1 MIARIKSWATHPLL
15 RPHTLGSAE
24 WFAAQSRL
32 FDEKPLVQRCYALWY
47 KLLLD
52 DADSVQHAGAIVELG
67 SGSSRLKLQR
77 PDIIASD
84 VVPGAVDLVADG
96 CRLPFRDASVKALL
110 LTHVF
115 HHIPDVAAFLHEAD
129 RVLVP
134 GGVIS
139 MVDCA
144 HTPFSR
150 FFFGRIHPEPYR
162 DDAKDWS
169 FPPGNTMLDSNQ
181 ALTWIVL
188 HRDRPRFERDH
199 SAFTIARRRW
209 LPWFSYLLSGGVN
222 LRSFVPPGCQSLV
235 RAADTLLKPLD
246 PLCAIHWHWT
256 IRKRS
261 GAGLQ
266 AGA

>member
-1 MIARIKSWATHPLL
+1 MIARVKSMVTHPLL
-15 RPHTLGSAE
+15 RPHPMGSPE

-32 FDEKPLVQRCYALWY
+32 FDEKPLVQRCYARWY
-47 KLLLD
+47 ELLLQ
-52 DADSVQHAGAIVELG
+52 DADSAGTKGAIVELG

-77 PDIIASD
+77 PDIVASD

-96 CRLPFRDASVKALL
+96 RSLPFRDGSVRALL

-115 HHIPDVAAFLHEAD
+115 HHIPDAGAFLRDAS
-129 RVLVP
+129 RVLVE

-150 FFFGRIHPEPYR
+150 FFFGSIHPEPYR
-162 DDAKDWS
+162 DDAVEWD
-169 FPPGNTMLDSNQ
+169 FPAGNTMLDSNQ

-188 HRDRPRFERDH
+188 VRDRDRFEREHTDLR
-199 SAFTIARRRW
+199 IERRRW

-222 LRSFVPPGCQSLV
+222 LRSFVPPGCGALV
-235 RAADTLLKPLD
+235 RGADWLLRPLD

-256 IRKRS
+256 IRKVTR
-261 GAGLQ
+261 GGR
-266 AGA
+266 